1 MKKNVGSID
10 KVLRLLLAL
19 GLFSLFFL
27 LEGNA
32 RYWAIVGVVP
42 LTTGPAEQLSSI
54 YPFGVKYMPPQ
65 SERISR
71 SKLISW
77 RSGKTARF
85 LL

>member
-42 LTTGPAEQLSSI
+42 LTTGLLNSCPLYTLLGLSTC
-54 YPFGVKYMPPQ
+54 PLKAK
-65 SERISR
+65 E
-71 SKLISW
+71 
-77 RSGKTARF
+77 
-85 LL
+85 